1 MIKMPNDIDFTYQ
14 EKRSDKE
21 IRIDNLYQSYLSDCR
36 AYKEVSVS
44 KNVWLQTN
52 KDFLSQKLKEEEA

>member
-44 KNVWLQTN
+44 KNVWLQAN
-52 KDFLSQKLKEEEA
+52 QEFVDKNYLQNN

>member
-1 MIKMPNDIDFTYQ
+1 MIKMPNDINFTYQ
-14 EKRSDKE
+14 EKRSNKE

-44 KNVWLQTN
+44 KNVWLQAN

>member
-1 MIKMPNDIDFTYQ
+1 MVKMPNDIDFTYQ

-44 KNVWLQTN
+44 KNVWLQAN
-52 KDFLSQKLKEEEA
+52 QEFVDKNYLQNN

>member
-14 EKRSDKE
+14 EKRSDKT
-21 IRIDNLYQSYLSDCR
+21 IWIDNLFQSYLSDCR

-44 KNVWLQTN
+44 KNVWLQAN
-52 KDFLSQKLKEEEA
+52 QEFVDKNYLQNN